1 MKVLNAAQLHMVKS
15 LKITLQIQL
24 SLHPCDSVFL
34 NNRNMTANKVEKHC
48 FVALNVKLLHEKLDS
63 KCFTAFTNFDTAFA
77 LSNTVPPT
85 RFNLFDI
92 FAYTCKKRII
102 YLPELNYKS
111 SRIFKAGEIKVGLSP
126 SKKNF
131 LFASMIAL
139 QK

>member
-1 MKVLNAAQLHMVKS
+1 
-15 LKITLQIQL
+15 
-24 SLHPCDSVFL
+24 
-34 NNRNMTANKVEKHC
+34 MTVNKVEKHC
-48 FVALNVKLLHEKLDS
+48 FVMLNAKLLNEKLDS
-63 KCFTAFTNFDTAFA
+63 KYFTDFTNFDTAFA

-111 SRIFKAGEIKVGLSP
+111 SGIFKAGEIKVGLPP
-126 SKKNF
+126 SKKIF
-131 LFASMIAL
+131 LFASLIAL